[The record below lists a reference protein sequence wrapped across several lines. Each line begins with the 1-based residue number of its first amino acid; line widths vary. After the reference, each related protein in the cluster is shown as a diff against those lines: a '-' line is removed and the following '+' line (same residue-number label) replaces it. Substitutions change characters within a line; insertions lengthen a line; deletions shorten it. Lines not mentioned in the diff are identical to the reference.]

1 MPKRRIDAF
10 KIRCITG
17 FLIGT
22 ASWKAANWC
31 SELEATVAFLHKA
44 KELYEIQGYVVQ
56 TVRVATN
63 LLALHDESLPT
74 GIAMELAQAASSF
87 DLNYL
92 SLGAYNP
99 DNTKGSTIQDIHCFH
114 KLLTR
119 PNISFSFAWPTD
131 DPMHLTAIDALAD
144 HILKLAPSP
153 TAPFK
158 DQAFR
163 FAVSFNCKP
172 GIPFFPV
179 ASAPKTTTAD
189 FGPGRRCFALGLES
203 VGLLNTA
210 FSRVKLKT
218 QRDPAYR
225 APLSNFISEV
235 LLKELESSIKNVMT
249 EHLVPLEQL
258 TKTTILP
265 ASSSFNNDDNDLSP
279 WTYLGIDSSINP
291 SLSPPTITDAY
302 EFFLGAEGFGKSG
315 TLAVSGAITDALKA
329 LPVKLT
335 GYCGLMLP
343 MTEDAGLAKAA
354 IDGRLNYNECLLQS
368 TVCGC
373 GIDVVPI
380 PGGPTMEAS
389 KHDMGEGVA
398 AKLRVK
404 QILTDVATV
413 SRKYGRKQLACRL
426 LPIKDAQPGDVVD
439 CADMFDCPHIL
450 PCRVQDV

>member
-1 MPKRRIDAF
+1 MPEKHIDAF
-10 KIRCITG
+10 NIRCITG
-17 FLIGT
+17 FIIGD
-22 ASWKAANWC
+22 ADWKATTWC
-31 SELEATVAFLHKA
+31 SELEATVACLHKA
-44 KELYEIQGYVVQ
+44 KELYEKKGYTVQ

-74 GIAMELAQAASSF
+74 GIAMQLAQAASNL
-87 DLNYL
+87 DLEYL
-92 SLGAYNP
+92 SLGAYIP
-99 DNTKGSTIQDIHCFH
+99 DNTKSSTIQDIGCFH
-114 KLLTR
+114 KLLTP

-131 DPMHLTAIDALAD
+131 HPMQLAVIDALAD
-144 HILKLAPSP
+144 HILKLAPSLTTP
-153 TAPFK
+153 IK

-163 FAVSFNCKP
+163 FAVSFNCKA

-179 ASAPKTTTAD
+179 ASAPKTATVA
-189 FGPGRRCFALGLES
+189 FGPGRRSFALGLES

-225 APLSNFISEV
+225 APFSNFISEV
-235 LLKELESSIKNVMT
+235 LLKDLESSIKNVMM
-249 EHLVPLEQL
+249 EHLIPLEHF
-258 TKTTILP
+258 TETTILP
-265 ASSSFNNDDNDLSP
+265 VSSSFNNDNDDLSP

-291 SLSPPTITDAY
+291 ALSPPTITDAY
-302 EFFLGAEGFGKSG
+302 EFFLGAQGFGKSG
-315 TLAVSGAITDALKA
+315 TLGISGAITDALKA

-354 IDGRLNYNECLLQS
+354 IGGRLNYNECLLQS

-380 PGGPTMEAS
+380 PGGPTVEAS
-389 KHDMGEGVA
+389 KDGMDEGIA
-398 AKLRVK
+398 AKVRVK
-404 QILTDVATV
+404 QILTDVATA
-413 SRKYGRKQLACRL
+413 SRKYGGKQLACRL

-439 CADMFDCPHIL
+439 CAAMFDCPHIL
-450 PCRVQDV
+450 PCSVQDV